1 MKIWPAISLESF
13 DVGFHSVSPSGK
25 GCKKRKGK
33 KTLLLVSVHIAQN
46 NSFFQKKNSL
56 PYISSQTNN
65 KKSLTQMAES
75 SKRPSSNK

>member
-46 NSFFQKKNSL
+46 NSFFQKKILYLTSL
-56 PYISSQTNN
+56 HKQTTKN
-65 KKSLTQMAES
+65 
-75 SKRPSSNK
+75 P